1 MSQDKTDL
9 STYVAHSLRT
19 PLSISREAVNIVLDE
34 ITGPLSPEQRETLS
48 LAKENMDRLTCIIE
62 GVISLHSIKFDD
74 VILNRRQIDAGAL
87 LKAAVSRFSDEV
99 RRRGLDFR
107 TDFDISC
114 EISGDRHKLDKT
126 LDLLLEMSLKYTRSG
141 HIGVSA
147 LERERDVE
155 FRVFD
160 TGENLS
166 SADISRLLHS
176 QGQCVDPT
184 MRGADFGLLVAG
196 RLVELH
202 GGDLRVESGKDISS
216 VVFTIPKRC

>member
-34 ITGPLSPEQRETLS
+34 ITGPLSAEQRETLN

-74 VILNRRQIDAGAL
+74 VILSRRQIPAGAL
-87 LKAAVSRFSDEV
+87 LRGAVARFSSEV

-107 TDFDISC
+107 TEFDISC
-114 EISGDRHKLDKT
+114 EISGDQHKLDKT
-126 LDLLLEMSLKYTRSG
+126 LDLLLEMALKYTRSG

-147 LERERDVE
+147 LEREHDVE

-160 TGENLS
+160 TGDHIAPVDLTRVMQ
-166 SADISRLLHS
+166 A
-176 QGQCVDPT
+176 QGQCIDPT
-184 MRGADFGLLVAG
+184 MRGADFGLLVAN
-196 RLVELH
+196 RLIELH
-202 GGDLRVESGKDISS
+202 GGDFRIESGKDITA
-216 VVFTIPKRC
+216 VIFTIPRHA